1 MDVIN
6 AAFKPTAEVLEYY
19 KRMVTEFEHAQEKLG
34 KAAIDFEGKM
44 VDIAAYKRALA
55 IIKSS
60 WDLYY
65 NF

>member
-1 MDVIN
+1 MVI
-6 AAFKPTAEVLEYY
+6 
-19 KRMVTEFEHAQEKLG
+19 EFDHAQEKLG

-60 WDLYY
+60 WDE
-65 NF
+65 